1 MYVLDV
7 EQFKKARLSLT
18 LILIN
23 VLCYI
28 LFNLALPQRYIL
40 AFVQINVLII
50 EDLELWRLLTPIF
63 FHADIIHLF
72 SNMVGL
78 LLFGAV
84 VEENY
89 SKVQY
94 IIIYFLSGLIG
105 NLFSLWLLPL
115 YSISLGASG
124 AIFGLMGATVIMFLF
139 EEDKTL
145 LLFGLVYIAFFLYC
159 SLAPGINIWAHLFGL
174 IGGVGFGYLFS
185 YYRNREYAY

>member
-145 LLFGLVYIAFFLYC
+145 LLFGLVYIAFFLYS

>member
-139 EEDKTL
+139 EEI
-145 LLFGLVYIAFFLYC
+145 GR
-159 SLAPGINIWAHLFGL
+159 AH
-174 IGGVGFGYLFS
+174 V
-185 YYRNREYAY
+185 